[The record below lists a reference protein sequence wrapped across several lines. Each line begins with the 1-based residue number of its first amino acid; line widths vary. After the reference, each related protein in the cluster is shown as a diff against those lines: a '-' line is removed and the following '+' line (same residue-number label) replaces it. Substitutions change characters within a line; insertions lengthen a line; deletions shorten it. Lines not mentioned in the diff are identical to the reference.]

1 MGKVIIIGDSGV
13 GKSNILLR
21 YASDSFV
28 ENHMATIGLNY
39 VFKIEKID
47 DIRLKM
53 QLWDTAGQ
61 DKFKTITRSYYRN
74 SHGVLVVFSL
84 DDRDSFNSVC
94 THLSM
99 QRSGW
104 TI

>member
-13 GKSNILLR
+13 GKSNLLLR
-21 YASDSFV
+21 YASDSLV

-39 VFKIEKID
+39 VFKIENID

-53 QLWDTAGQ
+53 QIWDTAGQ

-74 SHGVLVVFSL
+74 SQGVLVVFSL
-84 DDRDSFNSVC
+84 DDR
-94 THLSM
+94 
-99 QRSGW
+99 
-104 TI
+104 

>member
-13 GKSNILLR
+13 GKSNLLLR

-39 VFKIEKID
+39 VFKIENID

-53 QLWDTAGQ
+53 QIWDTAGQ

-74 SHGVLVVFSL
+74 SQGVLVVFSL
-84 DDRDSFNSVC
+84 DDR
-94 THLSM
+94 
-99 QRSGW
+99 
-104 TI
+104 